1 MICMGIANHI
11 GEMTDMSKMWVATYY
26 VANKFGT
33 MQPRELIY
41 GTSLPKQEVER
52 RVNIK
57 LAKKREAGLS
67 IYPRFDL
74 GQKLRA

>member
-1 MICMGIANHI
+1 MICMGIANPG
-11 GEMTDMSKMWVATYY
+11 GETTDMSRMWVATYY
-26 VANKFGT
+26 VANRFGT

-57 LAKKREAGLS
+57 LAQKREAGLS
-67 IYPRFDL
+67 VYPRFDL
-74 GQKLRA
+74 EQELRA

>member
-1 MICMGIANHI
+1 MTCMGIANHI
-11 GEMTDMSKMWVATYY
+11 GETTDMSRMWVATYY
-26 VANKFGT
+26 VANRFGT

-57 LAKKREAGLS
+57 LAQKREAGLS
-67 IYPRFDL
+67 VYPRFDL
-74 GQKLRA
+74 EQELRA

>member
-1 MICMGIANHI
+1 
-11 GEMTDMSKMWVATYY
+11 
-26 VANKFGT
+26 

-57 LAKKREAGLS
+57 LAQKREAGLS
-67 IYPRFDL
+67 VYPRFDL
-74 GQKLRA
+74 EQELRA